1 MKRLTVEQRRNRST
15 WFISGILSALLLVLV
30 LQEPGLF
37 AATALVEI
45 AVTWLLGTVML
56 WPLAFIVLCFGQAL
70 GIQPRQ

>member
-1 MKRLTVEQRRNRST
+1 MKRLTVEQRLNRSY
-15 WFISGILSALLLVLV
+15 WLISGILSALLLVLV

-56 WPLAFIVLCFGQAL
+56 WPLGFIVRCFGQAL
-70 GIQPRQ
+70 GIQPRE